1 MDDFIRV
8 YNDVLDE
15 RIFNALTQLID
26 NQQYAQWSHRSD
38 KHRKDRQYALEPF
51 WPELAEEINSYL
63 IGKCLGR
70 YFDDFPYLKDQEA
83 DWMSGTTILQK
94 TEPCEGYHSF
104 HAENVAWSNR
114 FRALAW
120 MIYLNDV
127 EEGGE
132 TEFLYQKKRFKPTK
146 NTALIWPGSWTHLH
160 RGNPPISGSKY
171 ILTGWFAPMNGMGKF
186 SPTQQNVQTELKS

>member
-70 YFDDFPYLKDQEA
+70 YFDDFPYLKNQEA

-94 TEPCEGYHSF
+94 TDPCEGYHSF

-132 TEFLYQKKRFKPTK
+132 TEFITLNRLVKPETGK
-146 NTALIWPGSWTHLH
+146 VLCFPCNFMFPHK
-160 RGNPPISGSKY
+160 GNIPISNDKY
-171 ILTGWFAPMNGMGKF
+171 IVTAFVYPQW
-186 SPTQQNVQTELKS
+186 